1 MELTTLIITLSI
13 LIVINLLGVFYSYLI
28 TIKGFLNPIKLQSR
42 SYKANIL
49 KKRLPLI
56 LFNLLT
62 LILVTGIGLYFFA
75 DYIISDFISL
85 EWIIVEVLFVLFID
99 DFYFY
104 FFHRFMHE
112 NKYIYR
118 KIHSIHHRAT
128 TPFPSEYLYTHPLE
142 WMGGMPG
149 PFIGILLLGGVSIY
163 SFWLLLIIRNL
174 HELDIHSGLKSNP
187 LIKYFPFAGT
197 NEHHDLHHSIFDG
210 NYASSFVFL
219 DKVFKTDI
227 KSKPRFYN
235 R

>member
-13 LIVINLLGVFYSYLI
+13 LIVINLLGIFYSYLI

-210 NYASSFVFL
+210 NYASSFVLL

>member
-13 LIVINLLGVFYSYLI
+13 LIVINLLGIFYSYLI

-149 PFIGILLLGGVSIY
+149 PFIGILLLGGVSIC